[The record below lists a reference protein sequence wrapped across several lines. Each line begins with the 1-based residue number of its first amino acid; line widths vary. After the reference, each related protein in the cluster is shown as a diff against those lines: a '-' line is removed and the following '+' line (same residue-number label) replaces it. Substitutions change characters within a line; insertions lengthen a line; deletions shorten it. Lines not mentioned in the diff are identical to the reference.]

1 VAAESARR
9 MQIVRGWCSVCEFR
23 ALGVGGVGVV
33 SDSKSLEIR
42 SVRQL
47 ARRQSATCR
56 RRHLRQAMSTA
67 WQWRMVRF
75 DSDAAA
81 E

>member
-33 SDSKSLEIR
+33 SDST
-42 SVRQL
+42 L
-47 ARRQSATCR
+47 ALQRAWRFAPSDSWHAANL
-56 RRHLRQAMSTA
+56 RHVVAVTLGKR
-67 WQWRMVRF
+67 
-75 DSDAAA
+75 
-81 E
+81 